1 MKWGKLTNLT
11 LMYCD
16 NNHNFRLINF
26 FFILIYSFGVLVLNE
41 IILQLYYESLIKD
54 FDG

>member
-16 NNHNFRLINF
+16 NNHNFRLTNF

-41 IILQLYYESLIKD
+41 IILRLYYESLIKD